1 MKPKKKSFDCVEM
14 KNRIQAK
21 LQREEG
27 RYGKE
32 EAAKRRRAR
41 ILANP
46 ILSKFF
52 LDHPATNAS
61 PHPTKRAALPGDV
74 SNHIW

>member
-21 LQREEG
+21 LQREEAK
-27 RYGKE
+27 YGQE

-41 ILANP
+41 VLADP
-46 ILSKFF
+46 ILSRFF
-52 LDHPATNAS
+52 GDRSATKILT
-61 PHPTKRAALPGDV
+61 PQGTKRAAGRR
-74 SNHIW
+74 S

>member
-1 MKPKKKSFDCVEM
+1 MRSKKKSFDCVEM

-21 LQREEG
+21 LLREEVK
-27 RYGKE
+27 YGPE

-41 ILANP
+41 ILSDP

-52 LDHPATNAS
+52 GDRPAA
-61 PHPTKRAALPGDV
+61 PVRVPQATKGAAGP
-74 SNHIW
+74 S

>member
-21 LQREEG
+21 LLREEAK
-27 RYGKE
+27 YGKA

-41 ILANP
+41 VLADP

-52 LDHPATNAS
+52 RDHPATNVLA
-61 PHPTKRAALPGDV
+61 PPTTKRVAGRR
-74 SNHIW
+74 S

>member
-21 LQREEG
+21 LRREEVK
-27 RYGKE
+27 YGKV

-41 ILANP
+41 VLADP

-52 LDHPATNAS
+52 RDHPATNVPA
-61 PHPTKRAALPGDV
+61 PQTTKRAAARR
-74 SNHIW
+74 S